1 MRVSVS
7 LSRSCALRVSIFASL
22 TRVWSAIR
30 TVLVLESGI
39 APQRE
44 SIIPDFAVAWSKLVL
59 WARPIA
65 RTHPAIL
72 ASNPASRPCVIASRK
87 SFELVVGRIEIR
99 VALMDDF
106 WRCALERFFGRNPRQ
121 PALLGKFFVGRKI

>member
-7 LSRSCALRVSIFASL
+7 WSRSCALRVSIFASL

-44 SIIPDFAVAWSKLVL
+44 SIILDFAVAWSKLVL
-59 WARPIA
+59 WARPIH
-65 RTHPAIL
+65 RPNPAIL
-72 ASNPASRPCVIASRK
+72 ALDPASRTWAIASRK

-106 WRCALERFFGRNPRQ
+106 WRCAFEKLF
-121 PALLGKFFVGRKI
+121 